1 MAARRR
7 AGLSPPARDTARGAV
22 AAHRGGARGPAKRR
36 GAAAVAPLG
45 CGDRRG
51 ASPGDRD
58 RPLDGARSPATLTR
72 RRIARR
78 AERSRD
84 ITVSAPGGAVP
95 DPHRGA
101 AHQLPVRS
109 TRRPTRRAL
118 RGAGARSPRHD
129 TPDARFAGGAGCPAQ
144 EPARRPGSGVGA
156 DRPVLSHPHPRR
168 RAADQPGIE
177 TAQRAAAAADGG
189 PRRLGPRTHAG
200 SIVMHSLQL
209 VFAAAI
215 AAQQPAAPATIAP
228 TLARAQAAL
237 AAAQPAVA
245 ALTATAPRVA
255 TLAPLHGL
263 PGRD

>member
-84 ITVSAPGGAVP
+84 ITVSARGGPVPHPPPGAR
-95 DPHRGA
+95 H
-101 AHQLPVRS
+101 HLP
-109 TRRPTRRAL
+109 RPTPRRA
-118 RGAGARSPRHD
+118 
-129 TPDARFAGGAGCPAQ
+129 TPPPPPPA
-144 EPARRPGSGVGA
+144 PP
-156 DRPVLSHPHPRR
+156 PPPPHP
-168 RAADQPGIE
+168 P
-177 TAQRAAAAADGG
+177 
-189 PRRLGPRTHAG
+189 PHPP
-200 SIVMHSLQL
+200 
-209 VFAAAI
+209 F
-215 AAQQPAAPATIAP
+215 
-228 TLARAQAAL
+228 
-237 AAAQPAVA
+237 
-245 ALTATAPRVA
+245 
-255 TLAPLHGL
+255 
-263 PGRD
+263 